1 MSKRYSLDYIIRKDK
16 VNEKGECPIVLRYT
30 FNRKY
35 YRIPLG
41 YSVLIDEWDDVN
53 RIPKTSFKGF
63 KSIFGSMM
71 ELNRKLELLI
81 DNEILKFGTS
91 PSIEKLKLLLK
102 GNEESH
108 KSPDSLLLT
117 PLIRSFIEKKTE
129 DPQVRPATLSIYK
142 TTYQK
147 WVDYER
153 TKSPFKINEFSFEDL
168 ERFQIVLKNQGLM
181 FSTVGKYIKTMKTFL
196 NHITSNMNI
205 PIDLSYKKVKV
216 EREEENNFVVISEYE
231 LEIIRNSISYTR
243 YEVGENS
250 IKLNDRER
258 QIGRMFWF
266 MCVTG
271 VNYIDMLNLSLHDIS
286 FESKEMQKRGSNE
299 IPKLFILLSFN
310 RQKST
315 KPISC
320 NIPIHGHL
328 IELLLALIIPERYGT
343 LTVGDARL
351 PEKFLKIKLKEIVE
365 RCIKDSERFKNKNYK
380 IFPYL
385 PNSSFNKEIKNLCEK
400 LGFDEAKELKLKKK
414 GSPSLIKRKFDFIT
428 ARTGRRTYITNCLKK
443 GVRPDI
449 LMKTTGHLKM
459 DTMRRYNLYTNQS
472 INEEFEQKI
481 FNNEA

>member
-1 MSKRYSLDYIIRKDK
+1 MSKKYSLDYIIRKDK
-16 VNEKGECPIVLRYT
+16 INDKGECPIVLRYT
-30 FNRKY
+30 YNRKY

-41 YSVLIDEWDDVN
+41 YSVGIEEWDDVN

-63 KSIFGSMM
+63 KTTFMSMM
-71 ELNRKLELLI
+71 ELTRKMELLI
-81 DNEILKFGTS
+81 DNETVKFGNP

-108 KSPDSLLLT
+108 KSTDSLLLT
-117 PLIRSFIEKKTE
+117 PLIRSFVDKKKE
-129 DPQVRPATLSIYK
+129 DPQVRSATLSIYE

-147 WVDYER
+147 WVDYEK

-205 PIDLSYKKVKV
+205 PIDISYKKVKV
-216 EREEENNFVVISEYE
+216 EREEENNFVVLTEYE
-231 LEIIRNSISYTR
+231 LELIRKSISYTR
-243 YEVGENS
+243 YEVGETS
-250 IKLNDRER
+250 IKLDTRER
-258 QIGRMFWF
+258 LIGRMFWF

-286 FESKEMQKRGSNE
+286 FESKEMQKRNSNE
-299 IPKLFILLSFN
+299 IPDPFVLLSFN

-320 NIPIHGHL
+320 KIPIHGHL
-328 IELLLALIIPERYGT
+328 IELLLALINPQRYGV
-343 LTVGDARL
+343 LTVGDNRL
-351 PEKFLKIKLKEIVE
+351 PEKFLKIKLKQIVE
-365 RCIKDSERFKNKNYK
+365 LCIKDSERFKNKNYK
-380 IFPYL
+380 IFPYI

-400 LGFDEAKELKLKKK
+400 LGFDETKELKLKKK
-414 GSPSLIKRKFDFIT
+414 DSPSLIKRKFDFIT
-428 ARTGRRTYITNCLKK
+428 ARTGRRTFITICLKK
-443 GVRPDI
+443 GIRPDI
-449 LMKTTGHLKM
+449 LMKATGHLKM